1 MALTVLF
8 GKGRSGKTEY
18 CFSQMKAEAAQGR
31 RTLLIVPD
39 QASYNAERRFAES
52 LPEKGF
58 MGTQIVGFSRLAYRV
73 FQEKGKDCAFVS
85 ELAQKL
91 ILQRLLRRHAD
102 EFTVLQTA
110 ARQDNF
116 VETAGRFI
124 GECRSFCIGPDM
136 LRHAASL
143 LGSQTLSRKLMDI
156 ALLYQGYTA
165 YLEERFGSADDT
177 MTVLAREIPS

>member
-1 MALTVLF
+1 M
-8 GKGRSGKTEY
+8 
-18 CFSQMKAEAAQGR
+18 
-31 RTLLIVPD
+31 
-39 QASYNAERRFAES
+39 
-52 LPEKGF
+52 
-58 MGTQIVGFSRLAYRV
+58 
-73 FQEKGKDCAFVS
+73 S

-177 MTVLAREIPS
+177 MTVLAREIPSYSFLQGAHVWVDGFQWFTPRQLEVLQAIEQTAAQVTITLTMDGPRRGAASGNSPVPPALCRVPGAAPHIPAPGGTARRRD